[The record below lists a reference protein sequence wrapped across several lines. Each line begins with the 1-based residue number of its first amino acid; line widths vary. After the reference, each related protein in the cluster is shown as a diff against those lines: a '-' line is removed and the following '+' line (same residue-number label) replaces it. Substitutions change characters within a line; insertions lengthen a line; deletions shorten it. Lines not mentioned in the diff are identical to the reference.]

1 MFRVLGCWLVGFG
14 VKGLRKVGNG
24 VQSLGS
30 SSTLK
35 IA

>member
-1 MFRVLGCWLVGFG
+1 MYRVLGCWLVGVG
-14 VKGLRKVGNG
+14 AKGLRKVGNG

-30 SSTLK
+30 RSTLN